1 MKSNNNDYN
10 NDECKENEDALN
22 YLENLLECLLINYF
36 NFLLNFLNDTK
47 NNTNNNTKNNTNLN
61 NTKNN
66 NTIIELNNNIYY
78 KIINLKITLK
88 LIIYNTKNNKINELQ
103 KYLINNLEN
112 NLILPKTFYFFIYN
126 LINDILFIKF
136 YLKYN
141 LENLI
146 YKMDYLDIYNY
157 YLNIRFKIINKLL
170 NKNGNVDLFK
180 IINKQEKLFLN
191 NKLNNFNNELNTLQ
205 KNLQKNLENTL
216 QKNKMEN
223 KEKIPKI
230 EVLNITKKEKNKKV
244 NELYDYI
251 SKKRHVNSNYKYLS
265 IFNSLNNTTTLHYNN
280 IDNNTTILNNK
291 NKPNIVMNDQIY
303 KNYLLLKNRLLYSL
317 QNNNNNLNNNE
328 LLILQMIRYLL
339 PYINN

>member
-1 MKSNNNDYN
+1 MKSNKNDYN

-36 NFLLNFLNDTK
+36 NFLLNSF
-47 NNTNNNTKNNTNLN
+47 NNTNLPLN
-61 NTKNN
+61 NSYTNNGGDN

-88 LIIYNTKNNKINELQ
+88 LIIYKSKNNKINELQ

-141 LENLI
+141 LENII

-191 NKLNNFNNELNTLQ
+191 NKLNNFNNNTLQ
-205 KNLQKNLENTL
+205 KNLEKNL
-216 QKNKMEN
+216 QKNKKEN
-223 KEKIPKI
+223 KEKLPKI
-230 EVLNITKKEKNKKV
+230 EDLNITKKEKNKKV

-265 IFNSLNNTTTLHYNN
+265 IFNSLNNTTTIPH
-280 IDNNTTILNNK
+280 DNTTILNNKNK
-291 NKPNIVMNDQIY
+291 NKPNIVMNDRIY